1 MIFVF
6 ILLFI
11 RLQLN
16 FCFEPQIKFENR
28 KEGDVGRDCLLLV
41 DRTNVR
47 IAIGYCK
54 VFWSYKFKKSGLQY

>member
-1 MIFVF
+1 MMIVVF

-28 KEGDVGRDCLLLV
+28 KEGDVRRDCLLTV
-41 DRTNVR
+41 DGTDLR
-47 IAIGYCK
+47 ITMGYRK
-54 VFWSYKFKKSGLQY
+54 VFWSYKFKKSG